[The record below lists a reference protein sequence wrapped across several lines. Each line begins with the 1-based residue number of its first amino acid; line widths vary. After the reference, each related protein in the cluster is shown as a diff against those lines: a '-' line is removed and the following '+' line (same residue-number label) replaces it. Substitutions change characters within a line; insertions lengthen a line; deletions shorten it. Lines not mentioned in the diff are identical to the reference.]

1 MIFVLLSCLSIN
13 NNFYLCTMKEFSL
26 HINYLIQKHDCV
38 IIPDFGGFVL
48 HRDAA
53 KIAGDGS
60 ITPPR
65 VSVGFNPELKYNDG
79 LLAESYMNAYSISYD
94 IACKKIGDVVYR
106 LNTILGLRQPAPV
119 GNLGTLIL
127 DEEKRMSFIP
137 NSEFSL
143 CHPETFGLDVLEIKR
158 LSDIEEIR
166 KVEVISNRKSL
177 YQRFFVTVGAAA
189 AAIVV
194 FFVTSTPIT
203 EPEERKAQK
212 SGFFADILIPVS
224 NTKKVLTTS
233 ALMSDTIVG
242 SVVVTKVSEPSENA
256 LSVQPS
262 ENTLGKFKE
271 RDSKKEET
279 ANLSASG
286 VTRNTAVSVSPVNK
300 KKNDLDTKPQYYV
313 IIGSATSK
321 TEAQRLLLQ
330 LKSQGYRGAEI
341 LVSKERPRIYI
352 SMFNDKLK
360 AEQYAANFRRNNPQL
375 SDAWVYTKR
384 N

>member
-1 MIFVLLSCLSIN
+1 
-13 NNFYLCTMKEFSL
+13 MKEFSL

-60 ITPPR
+60 ITPPK

-127 DEEKRMSFIP
+127 DEEKRLSFIP

-143 CHPETFGLDVLEIKR
+143 CHPETFGLDVVEIKR

-166 KVEVISNRKSL
+166 KVEVISNRRNL
-177 YQRFFVTVGAAA
+177 YQRIFVTVGAAA

-203 EPEERKAQK
+203 GPQERQSQK
-212 SGFFADILIPVS
+212 SGFFTDILIPVS
-224 NTKKVLTTS
+224 NTKKISEVPVIDS
-233 ALMSDTIVG
+233 V
-242 SVVVTKVSEPSENA
+242 SVVGVVDATSIAE
-256 LSVQPS
+256 PS
-262 ENTLGKFKE
+262 ENTLSVQSPVNTSDKFKQE
-271 RDSKKEET
+271 DSKKEKT
-279 ANLSASG
+279 ANLSLSG
-286 VTRNTAVSVSPVNK
+286 TTRNTDGVANPVNK
-300 KKNDLDTKPQYYV
+300 KKDNLETKAQYYV
-313 IIGSATSK
+313 IIGSASSK
-321 TEAQRLLLQ
+321 AEAQRLLLQ

-341 LVSKERPRIYI
+341 LGSKERPRIYI
-352 SMFNDKLK
+352 SMFDDKAK
-360 AEQYAANFRRNNPQL
+360 AEQYTANFRRNNPRL
-375 SDAWVYTKR
+375 NDAWVYTKR